1 MRKKGWLLLAFLAT
15 VLGNV
20 MKMDLKDNAVAYR
33 PMQKTPNYYNRL
45 FAYTVSYSKE
55 ASVHTSAHQQ
65 A

>member
-33 PMQKTPNYYNRL
+33 PMQKHQIIIIG
-45 FAYTVSYSKE
+45 F
-55 ASVHTSAHQQ
+55 VHIQ
-65 A
+65 